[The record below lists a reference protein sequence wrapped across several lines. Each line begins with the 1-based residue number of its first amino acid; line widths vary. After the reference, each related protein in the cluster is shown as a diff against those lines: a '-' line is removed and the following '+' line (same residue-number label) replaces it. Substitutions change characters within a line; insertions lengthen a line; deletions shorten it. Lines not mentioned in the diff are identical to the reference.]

1 MAGRARGGK
10 GLFGWIGVLP
20 WGNPMV
26 LAAILSLLMLVLGG
40 FGGLINASYAM
51 NAMVHN
57 TAWVPGHFH
66 LIFAGTVITMYF
78 AIAYYL
84 WPKLTGKRLFSVPM
98 ATLQLWTWFIG
109 MAILTTPWHV
119 LGLLGQP
126 RRISSVTYN
135 SLLTLAWSPY
145 ELVMIVGGLVL
156 LGSAGLLLYNLVK
169 TQWQG
174 AVERDSAVEY
184 AESLHPVVRLPAL
197 LNGFSLWNRVILV
210 LMLASFGYPIA
221 QFFLLHTY
229 SPSAWG
235 Y

>member
-1 MAGRARGGK
+1 
-10 GLFGWIGVLP
+10 
-20 WGNPMV
+20 
-26 LAAILSLLMLVLGG
+26 
-40 FGGLINASYAM
+40 
-51 NAMVHN
+51 
-57 TAWVPGHFH
+57 
-66 LIFAGTVITMYF
+66 
-78 AIAYYL
+78 
-84 WPKLTGKRLFSVPM
+84 
-98 ATLQLWTWFIG
+98 
-109 MAILTTPWHV
+109 
-119 LGLLGQP
+119 
-126 RRISSVTYN
+126 
-135 SLLTLAWSPY
+135 
-145 ELVMIVGGLVL
+145 
-156 LGSAGLLLYNLVK
+156 LVK